1 MPEIMSEDK
10 LQSVCYLWFHEKY
23 PEYRGLLCYN
33 LNNSQSKIQA
43 MTDRSLGLQPG
54 RSDLVFYYNAKAY
67 MLEAKTETGTQ
78 EPNQKV
84 WEAKIVKAGFTYQIF
99 RSKEEFIS
107 LIVAI
112 IK

>member
-10 LQSVCYLWFHEKY
+10 LQSDCYLWFHSTY
-23 PEYRGLLCYN
+23 PDLRGLLCYN
-33 LNNSQSKIQA
+33 LNNSKNKIRA
-43 MTDRSLGLQPG
+43 MMDKGMGLQPG

>member
-1 MPEIMSEDK
+1 MMDK
-10 LQSVCYLWFHEKY
+10 
-23 PEYRGLLCYN
+23 G
-33 LNNSQSKIQA
+33 
-43 MTDRSLGLQPG
+43 MGLQPG
-54 RSDLVFYYNAKAY
+54 RSDLVLYFNAKAF

-84 WEAKIVKAGFTYQIF
+84 WEAKIKKAGFTYEIF